1 MSARVLV
8 VDDILPNIKLLE
20 VKLKREYFD
29 VITAQSGEDALKK
42 VANESPDI
50 ILLDVMMPGMDG
62 FEVCR
67 RLKENPET
75 EHIPVVMVTALTD
88 TADRVKGLEAGADDF
103 LSKPVNDTA
112 LFARVKSLVRLKM
125 TIDEWRVREN
135 TASQLG
141 VNDKHASVTNV
152 PFNKASI
159 LLINDI
165 SFETTKIRD
174 TLRQD
179 EHNVTAFETGPEA
192 IDSLKTQNYDMIMVS
207 LSLQKEDGLR
217 LCSYFRSNEKT
228 RGLPLVM
235 IAENNEIARVAQGL
249 EIGAHDYIVRP
260 IDKNEVIAR
269 TRSQIRRKRF
279 QEQLRSNY
287 EESLNLAL
295 TDQLTGLFNRRYLT
309 THFEKLLQ
317 NAKITGKA
325 LCVLLFDLDHFK
337 NVNDT
342 HGHNVGDQV
351 LKIFAERVTNKV
363 RSFDLVARMGGEE
376 FVAILPD
383 ITQEIATQIA
393 ERLRE
398 CIELEPFKVS
408 TPDGTITVT
417 TSIGGAIIDPGS
429 ATAEEALKRADDA
442 LYEAKKTGR
451 NLVVFDR
458 LGVISKKA

>member
-29 VITAQSGEDALKK
+29 VITAQSGEEALKK
-42 VANESPDI
+42 VATDAPDI

-67 RLKENPET
+67 RLKENPDT

-103 LSKPVNDTA
+103 LSKPVNDVA

-141 VNDKHASVTNV
+141 VGNKKAMSSV
-152 PFNKASI
+152 PFNQARI
-159 LLINDI
+159 LLVNDI
-165 SFETTKIRD
+165 SFETTKIQE

-179 EHNVTAFETGPEA
+179 DHEIKAFDTGIQA
-192 IDSLKTQNYDMIMVS
+192 IDALRTQDFDMIMVS

-228 RGLPLVM
+228 RALPLIM
-235 IAENNEIARVAQGL
+235 IADNQDISRVAQGL
-249 EIGAHDYIVRP
+249 ELGAHDYIVRP
-260 IDKNEVIAR
+260 VDKNEVIAR

-309 THFEKLLQ
+309 THFEKLLD
-317 NAKITGKA
+317 NAKTSGKS
-325 LCVLLFDLDHFK
+325 LCVLIFDLDHFK
-337 NVNDT
+337 GVNDT
-342 HGHNVGDQV
+342 HGHAVGDQV
-351 LKIFAERVTNKV
+351 LKVFAERVSNKV
-363 RSFDLVARMGGEE
+363 RSFDLLARIGGEE

-383 ITQEIATQIA
+383 ITQEIAVQIA

-398 CIELEPFKVS
+398 CIEAEPFKVS
-408 TPDGTITVT
+408 TPEGSLSVT
-417 TSIGGAIIDPGS
+417 TSIGGAIITPGS
-429 ATAEEALKRADDA
+429 ASAEDALKRADDA

-451 NLVVFDR
+451 NLVVFDQI
-458 LGVISKKA
+458 GVISKKA